1 MLHDILLCE
10 YLSIP
15 LLMDIK
21 LVSSLFVFL
30 IVNSVLLHFIC
41 VKLSFGYIL
50 FMRKIKNLVSYFS
63 CFTSAIIFIEHIL
76 FIIRALKMYFSFA

>member
-1 MLHDILLCE
+1 
-10 YLSIP
+10 
-15 LLMDIK
+15 MDIK

-50 FMRKIKNLVSYFS
+50 FMRKIKNLVSLKKKGIN
-63 CFTSAIIFIEHIL
+63 TSKTKIEINISYPVTDLLTH
-76 FIIRALKMYFSFA
+76 MYKF